1 MNGPSHRDPSRAA
14 KARVRRDLLE
24 RRRSLPAPVAR
35 QRAKAAVR
43 GAWRLPQL
51 ARARR
56 LALYLPARG
65 ELDCT
70 TLAVQAWRRGR
81 SVFLPVVVGKA
92 LRFAPFHPQSDL
104 RANRFGLLE
113 PACHRRE
120 WRTAR
125 QLDVIVAPLAG
136 FDLEGRRL
144 GMGGGFYDRAL
155 AHRHRASSARRP
167 HFIALAFELQK
178 HPGLPNDAWDVR
190 LDAVVTESATY
201 RFA

>member
-1 MNGPSHRDPSRAA
+1 MPLPEQTVNGATKAA
-14 KARVRRDLLE
+14 LRRDLLA
-24 RRRSLPAPVAR
+24 RRRSLPPALAEAYSR
-35 QRAKAAVR
+35 AAVR
-43 GAWRLPQL
+43 AAWRLPAL
-51 ARARR
+51 AHARR

-70 TLAVQAWRRGR
+70 PLAVQAWRRGR
-81 SVFLPVVVGKA
+81 SVFVPVVVGDA
-92 LRFAPFHPQSDL
+92 LRFAPFEPDSEL

-113 PACHRRE
+113 PACHRRA

-136 FDLEGRRL
+136 FDLEGGRL

-155 AHRHRASSARRP
+155 AHRHRSSTAGRP

-178 HPGLPNDAWDVR
+178 HPGLPIEHWDVR
-190 LDAVVTESATY
+190 LDAVVTELATY